1 MEEKKFSAVKCPQCK
16 AEMPADKTVANWY
29 CGYCGTKFPLN
40 EEKAVKPA
48 VKALKVTVKAKGKNV
63 LRDAQSAVKKEET
76 KPILTPPLKKEEV
89 KEEPKASQPAP
100 APKKEEPKAVQP
112 APAPK
117 KEEPKAAQPAP
128 APKKEEP
135 KAAQPAP
142 ATKKEEPKAVQ
153 PAPAPKKE
161 EPKASQPATAP
172 KKEEPKAAQPAPTLK
187 KEDPKAAQPAPAPK
201 KEEPKATQPAPVPQK
216 KSSPEDFMII
226 HGMLEKYKG
235 SAEEVEIPED
245 VEVISSGAFKGNTTI
260 KSVIIPDAVYDIGDS
275 AFDGCTALENVKLP
289 LQITKV
295 GYKTFNGCDS
305 LKSITIPRGVK
316 EIVYNA
322 LTCGLREITVESSRT
337 TWEPENEY
345 AMPSFEV
352 DKKGT
357 GEGVRTIYFRG
368 VAYSA
373 SELYR
378 HKSVAAFLR
387 TQGLC
392 VHCGGRFGLFS
403 KCKNCGSRKDY

>member
-40 EEKAVKPA
+40 EEKTVKPA

-100 APKKEEPKAVQP
+100 APKKEELKASQP

-142 ATKKEEPKAVQ
+142 VPK
-153 PAPAPKKE
+153 
-161 EPKASQPATAP
+161 
-172 KKEEPKAAQPAPTLK
+172 
-187 KEDPKAAQPAPAPK
+187 
-201 KEEPKATQPAPVPQK
+201 K
-216 KSSPEDFMII
+216 KSSPEDFVII

-260 KSVIIPDAVYDIGDS
+260 KSVVIPDAVYDIGDS

>member
-1 MEEKKFSAVKCPQCK
+1 MEEKKFSAVKCPKCK

-117 KEEPKAAQPAP
+117 KEEPKA
-128 APKKEEP
+128 
-135 KAAQPAP
+135 
-142 ATKKEEPKAVQ
+142 
-153 PAPAPKKE
+153 
-161 EPKASQPATAP
+161 
-172 KKEEPKAAQPAPTLK
+172 
-187 KEDPKAAQPAPAPK
+187 
-201 KEEPKATQPAPVPQK
+201 TQPAPVPQK
-216 KSSPEDFMII
+216 KSSPEYFVII

>member
-117 KEEPKAAQPAP
+117 KEEPKA
-128 APKKEEP
+128 
-135 KAAQPAP
+135 
-142 ATKKEEPKAVQ
+142 
-153 PAPAPKKE
+153 
-161 EPKASQPATAP
+161 
-172 KKEEPKAAQPAPTLK
+172 
-187 KEDPKAAQPAPAPK
+187 
-201 KEEPKATQPAPVPQK
+201 TQPAPVPQK
-216 KSSPEDFMII
+216 KSSPEDFVII